1 MSDAVPHSSV
11 KGRHLQRTPYGGTK
25 AKTGRPRPRSAAS
38 APALRAPPAAIAMT
52 PAEIAKL
59 TVPKLKAELKDRGLD
74 ATGLKKVLVERLT
87 AALAAP
93 AAPPSPAK
101 AAAPAELEGT
111 KLKGRLKNL
120 DVQLREAINT
130 CLAEHHADDAGPE
143 GWVDISL
150 LTPVLRRRAPDW
162 DVRNYG
168 VNKSAGLSGLLK
180 LPELSELFELNAQP
194 QEAADRDSK
203 QVLLTVVYSV
213 RVKPGVTWVSP

>member
-1 MSDAVPHSSV
+1 MIGFGRRTTPEPFVNACHIFVYLENLGVQSSREARRAA
-11 KGRHLQRTPYGGTK
+11 GAEQAEQAEQAEPGG
-25 AKTGRPRPRSAAS
+25 GECGLPRVT
-38 APALRAPPAAIAMT
+38 ALAGT

-59 TVPKLKAELKDRGLD
+59 TVPKLKAELKHRGLD
-74 ATGLKKVLVERLT
+74 DTGLKNVLVERLT

-168 VNKSAGLSGLLK
+168 VSKRAGLSGLLNV
-180 LPELSELFELNAQP
+180 PELSKLFELGAKP
-194 QEAADRDSK
+194 GRES
-203 QVLLTVVYSV
+203 VLQV
-213 RVKPGVTWVSP
+213 RVRPV

>member
-1 MSDAVPHSSV
+1 
-11 KGRHLQRTPYGGTK
+11 
-25 AKTGRPRPRSAAS
+25 
-38 APALRAPPAAIAMT
+38 MT

-74 ATGLKKVLVERLT
+74 DTGLKKVLVERLT
-87 AALAAP
+87 AALAEPAEAAAP

-130 CLAEHHADDAGPE
+130 CLAEHPADDAAPE

-168 VNKSAGLSGLLK
+168 VSKNKGLSGLLNV
-180 LPELSELFELNAQP
+180 PELSELFELGAKP
-194 QEAADRDSK
+194 GRES
-203 QVLLTVVYSV
+203 VLQV
-213 RVKPGVTWVSP
+213 RVKNRPSDSFTLAAPFI